1 VVKAVNV
8 DTDVVTVVVGIT
20 IIELITDVDTDVVV
34 EFSNINKVEN

>member
-1 VVKAVNV
+1 MVNAVKV

>member
-1 VVKAVNV
+1 VVNAVKV

>member
-1 VVKAVNV
+1 MVKAVNV